1 MIAGTELA
9 TAIRSANPALGE
21 AEVAAMV
28 QVVDKDG
35 DGEVTLQEFVM
46 LMLFHQPSKVA
57 A

>member
-1 MIAGTELA
+1 
-9 TAIRSANPALGE
+9 
-21 AEVAAMV
+21 MV